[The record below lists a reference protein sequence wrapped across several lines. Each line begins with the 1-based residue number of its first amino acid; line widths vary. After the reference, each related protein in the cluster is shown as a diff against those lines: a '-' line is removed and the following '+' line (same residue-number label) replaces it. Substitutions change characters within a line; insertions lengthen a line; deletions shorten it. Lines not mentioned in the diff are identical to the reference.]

1 MGVNVADL
9 FVSMSAD
16 LSEFDRKF
24 QGMQATLT
32 KTEGIV
38 DQYGRRIQSTVQPID
53 DMAGATDRASVKSNA
68 FERQLNKLT
77 SGTDFVAGGI
87 RRLRSALEAIVWGT
101 IIGAVAGLISKMTEW
116 ALATKNVQK
125 ETDDLLS
132 GLNSQLNILD
142 PMRQRTEEF
151 TQAQYKLAKA
161 QFLLNQEM
169 AKAKILEIV
178 DQLQRLGRVSEGH
191 LGVLD
196 GMTMI
201 FKNLWNV
208 LKGDQEAI
216 DTNMANA
223 MKKAGLEAELLGL
236 NLTTLLGQIGASIP
250 TYDQFTANLTA
261 AGGKFGALN
270 KEERKGLAIAIPL
283 AAAFQTVNGA
293 ISDNVLLQENLLK
306 VTKFLIDLQVQQDE
320 AIMTGNADWQIRMR
334 NLEREADAIQEIA
347 RVNRQW
353 LDDLNRQIILHDAL
367 AGSYGPVLQK
377 MALQNEMFKSIHEVS
392 QGLGQAVGQWI
403 VYGQNFR
410 DSMVNFFR
418 QWAAQSIAE
427 IIRVQ
432 TQLLIM
438 KAIQS
443 GLSLG
448 VGGTGGGSGAG
459 AGGGIGTG
467 GLPVIQ
473 QHEGGMFWE
482 GAPRF
487 HEGIGPDEY
496 RAVLKRDEGV
506 FTKGQMEALGGMISQ
521 GPAVIKQKIQFIIPA
536 MDGASVERVLRS
548 QAGTI
553 QDIIGKSVRQSRT
566 FARELS

>member
-77 SGTDFVAGGI
+77 SGTDLVAGGI

-178 DQLQRLGRVSEGH
+178 DQLQRLGRVSAGH
-191 LGVLD
+191 LRGLD